1 MEFFLTFCSAG
12 RIKLK
17 INTKK
22 QNKISE
28 KSGCKRKKYAP
39 YSKKRGITREKEGKL
54 V

>member
-28 KSGCKRKKYAP
+28 KSGFSNRFDESQIKNDESR
-39 YSKKRGITREKEGKL
+39 IQD
-54 V
+54 

>member
-1 MEFFLTFCSAG
+1 MEFFNFLLCWSY
-12 RIKLK
+12 K
-17 INTKK
+17 IENKHKK

>member
-17 INTKK
+17 INTK
-22 QNKISE
+22 NKTKYQR